1 MYVGIES
8 NNNGTLIHLVS
19 TVASVDDVESH
30 LNTQELVEKSV
41 EPKPITMTR
50 AEVYAM
56 HGTLMREEAAIVSP
70 IYAAD
75 ALLSNISAQIISESD
90 MMRAILQELGGVPN
104 VLYQEGQTAPVTF
117 ALSNRFAEVNGTAC
131 C

>member
-1 MYVGIES
+1 MFASVEGYIQDAIPAFTEWILTCTFDVRYIVANVLIE
-8 NNNGTLIHLVS
+8 LAC

-56 HGTLMREEAAIVSP
+56 HGTLMREEAAVVRP
-70 IYAAD
+70 F
-75 ALLSNISAQIISESD
+75 L
-90 MMRAILQELGGVPN
+90 RRVAIP
-104 VLYQEGQTAPVTF
+104 
-117 ALSNRFAEVNGTAC
+117 
-131 C
+131 